1 MFSRAYI
8 GLSSVVAIAVWLGW
22 VGVMTTRD
30 KVFLTGSLMGGLAP
44 VLWVD
49 TLLKCGLRSLGA
61 VPMMLRVFGR
71 SSRGATLTGVV
82 VICLLFWLSPF
93 ATNPS
98 PYRIHMSVFL
108 VLVVAFLWL
117 QPPYCLM
124 LGESSHWTG
133 RALGHVSC
141 SVYPLRV
148 VALLDLHRTGYVVG
162 SFSFLTDSLRT
173 ESDQDWRNVVDSVAD
188 WVRLIVL
195 DARTDSPIVV
205 SEVGMLLSRPDRLR
219 RAFFIVGAHGESPA
233 LAAHKLSADSPGIRS
248 LREEEIKT
256 VLKKV
261 TEAKQQHSGNA

>member
-1 MFSRAYI
+1 VFSRAYV
-8 GLSSVVAIAVWLGW
+8 GLASVLAIAVWLGW
-22 VGVMTTRD
+22 IGAMTNRD

-71 SSRGATLTGVV
+71 SRRGATLTGVV
-82 VICLLFWLSPF
+82 VMCLLFWLSPF

-98 PYRIHMSVFL
+98 PYRIHMSVLL
-108 VLVVAFLWL
+108 VLVVALLWL

-124 LGESSHWTG
+124 LGESSRVTG
-133 RALGHVSC
+133 KAIGHVSC
-141 SVYPLRV
+141 GVYPLRV
-148 VALLDLHRTGYVVG
+148 VALLDLRRTGYVVG

-173 ESDQDWRNVVDSVAD
+173 ESDQDWRSVVDSVAD

-205 SEVGMLLSRPDRLR
+205 SEVGILVSRPDRLR
-219 RAFFIVGAHGESPA
+219 RAFFIVGTHGEAPA
-233 LAAHKLSADSPGIRS
+233 LAAHMLAADSPGIRS
-248 LREEEIKT
+248 LREEEIET

-261 TEAKQQHSGNA
+261 VEAKQQGGGNA